1 MFLSKLWGYLAG
13 FGVLIVAVLAAL
25 GLAKRA
31 GVKEERAAETEK
43 ALEQAKEA
51 SDVDARVRNM
61 SDSEL
66 DEQLRSARRP
76 PPK

>member
-1 MFLSKLWGYLAG
+1 MIAKLWAYLAG
-13 FGVLIVAVLAAL
+13 FGALIAGILAAW
-25 GLAKRA
+25 GIAKRS
-31 GVKEERAAETEK
+31 GVKQEQAAETEK